1 MKKTLLYKLFKIGKM
16 PAREAS
22 EIQSEGVILFDE
34 GFKGTKTYI
43 NFRAPWRYSNW
54 KRQWFTASI
63 AHTETRFVAF
73 QYALKMIDIP
83 FSDERFRGLKF
94 SIEDDGALLV
104 AFDASLFLNDTTGD
118 LEHRFYTPLARE
130 FFTKLTEKQEARSEK

>member
-1 MKKTLLYKLFKIGKM
+1 MKKTFLYKLFKIGKM
-16 PAREAS
+16 PAPDAAAV
-22 EIQSEGVILFDE
+22 QDEGVILFDE

-63 AHTETRFVAF
+63 AMSATRLVAF
-73 QYALKMIDIP
+73 QYALKMIDVP
-83 FSDERFRGLKF
+83 FSDERFGGLKF
-94 SIEDDGALLV
+94 SIEEDGALLV
-104 AFDASLFLNDTTGD
+104 AFDASLFLDDTTGN

-130 FFTKLTEKQEARSEK
+130 FFTKLTEKQIR